1 VWAGTL
7 GTVTT
12 VEDVYV
18 SISEAARRL
27 GVGRTTVRNAANG
40 GTVSTRVLNDGTRTV
55 SLDDVASV
63 VGRRPGAQR
72 ARREPSAANGDNGR
86 PYLEQRMQAIEDSI
100 DALSTQLRE
109 VLELIQTPS
118 EEDALLR
125 RDVREL
131 LSRLSS
137 HDRTPRRGTFPALRA
152 VLAKAMAIAR
162 RQMA

>member
-1 VWAGTL
+1 
-7 GTVTT
+7 
-12 VEDVYV
+12 
-18 SISEAARRL
+18 
-27 GVGRTTVRNAANG
+27 
-40 GTVSTRVLNDGTRTV
+40 
-55 SLDDVASV
+55 
-63 VGRRPGAQR
+63 
-72 ARREPSAANGDNGR
+72 
-86 PYLEQRMQAIEDSI
+86 MQAIEDSI